1 MYSRVRSVDSFL
13 ITYATLAF
21 SSVVALSLIGVQTV
35 DVYVALFAIEFFVA
49 SELTPTFSPM
59 MSRRKAIMGTILLAI
74 FAVVVIERVVEI
86 LR

>member
-1 MYSRVRSVDSFL
+1 MRSVDSFL

-21 SSVVALSLIGVQTV
+21 SSVVALSLIGVERV

-49 SELTPTFSPM
+49 SELTPPFNPRMT
-59 MSRRKAIMGTILLAI
+59 RRKAIMEAMLLAI
-74 FAVVVIERVVEI
+74 FAVIVIERVVEI

>member
-1 MYSRVRSVDSFL
+1 MRSVDSFL

-21 SSVVALSLIGVQTV
+21 SSVVALSFIGVQTV
-35 DVYVALFAIEFFVA
+35 DVYVALFVIEFFVA
-49 SELTPTFSPM
+49 SELTPPFNPRMTW
-59 MSRRKAIMGTILLAI
+59 RKAIMEAMLLAI